1 MNEKRRHFEASEY
14 HSRQQKTRAAMV
26 SKGID
31 LLLVT
36 DPANMNWL
44 TGYDAWSFYT
54 HQCVVIGTD
63 DTLFWFGRGIDYSGA
78 IATTD
83 LTQNEIV
90 AYSDDYVQSTKRHPM
105 QYLAVILKER
115 NLTNAVIGVE
125 KDNYYFSA
133 LAAEVLY
140 KKLPDTKF
148 TDATALVNWQRA
160 IKSPK
165 EIEYMRG
172 AGYIIESTY
181 KRILDIAQP
190 GMRKNDLVAEI
201 IQSNTQGVDGYFGD
215 YTSIVPLMGTDDEA
229 GTCHLTWN
237 SDELRPNSGL
247 FFELAAAHKRYH
259 CPCSRTFYFG
269 QPPPKYIDMEKII
282 NEGINNT
289 LDLFKPGNSCGEVAL
304 SFHNTLKKY
313 GYEKDSRYG
322 YAIGMSYLPDWGERT
337 MSIRISDKTELQEGM
352 TFHFIPAM
360 WLDDLSFEMTESVL
374 VTDKGAA
381 CLSQVP
387 RKLFVK

>member
-1 MNEKRRHFEASEY
+1 MNKNRRHFEADEY

-26 SKGID
+26 SKNID

-54 HQCVVIGTD
+54 PQCVVIGTD
-63 DTLFWFGRGIDYSGA
+63 GTLFWFGRGIDYSGA
-78 IATTD
+78 VATTD
-83 LTQNEIV
+83 LADNQIV

-105 QYLAVILKER
+105 QCLAEVLEER
-115 NLTNAVIGVE
+115 NLTNALIGLE

-133 LAAEVLY
+133 LAAEMLY
-140 KKLPDTKF
+140 KKLPNTQF

-160 IKSPK
+160 IKSPQ
-165 EIEYMRG
+165 EIKYMRR
-172 AGYIIESTY
+172 AGLIIENTY
-181 KRILDIAQP
+181 KRIVDIAQP

-201 IQSNTQGVDGYFGD
+201 IKSNTQGIGGHFGD

-237 SDELRPNSGL
+237 GDVLKPDSGV

-269 QPPPKYIDMEKII
+269 KPPKKYTEIEKMV
-282 NEGINNT
+282 NEGINSA
-289 LDLFKPGNSCGEVAL
+289 LDLFKPGNSCADIAL

-322 YAIGMSYLPDWGERT
+322 YAIGMSYPPDWGERT

-352 TFHFIPAM
+352 AFHFIPAI
-360 WLDDLSFEMTESVL
+360 WLDDLSFEMTESIL
-374 VTDKGAA
+374 VTDRGAA

-387 RKLFVK
+387 RKLVVQ